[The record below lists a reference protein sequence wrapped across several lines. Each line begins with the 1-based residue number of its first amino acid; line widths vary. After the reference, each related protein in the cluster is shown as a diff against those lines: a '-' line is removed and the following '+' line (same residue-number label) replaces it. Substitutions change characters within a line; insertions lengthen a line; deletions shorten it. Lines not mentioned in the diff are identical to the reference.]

1 MQINIS
7 KLLLVFSLYL
17 CLFAFDGFCFWCV
30 CCNSLCVSVIYKC
43 VTTPMYKSINFLY
56 NKTKA
61 SASYLTSLS
70 LNVSCRTL
78 QYVLYNTSSTIHLL
92 QYALYN
98 TSSTIRTLQYVL
110 YITSSTIRT
119 LHYIFYTTYST
130 IRTLQYVYS
139 NEEILWYIVPQRT

>member
-17 CLFAFDGFCFWCV
+17 CLFAFDGFCFCFWCVCV

-43 VTTPMYKSINFLY
+43 VTTPMYKSINYLY

-70 LNVSCRTL
+70 LNVSCRPL
-78 QYVLYNTSSTIHLL
+78 QYILYN
-92 QYALYN
+92 
-98 TSSTIRTLQYVL
+98 
-110 YITSSTIRT
+110 
-119 LHYIFYTTYST
+119 TYST
-130 IRTLQYVYS
+130 IR
-139 NEEILWYIVPQRT
+139 IF